1 MSTSDG
7 HMIAK
12 LKRKRFGPI
21 GVDLGSRSIKLIQF
35 SGDQSRIV
43 DAVRW
48 ELPLD
53 EEAAESTDQRWQ
65 AIGNALRRAREG
77 RNFRGREA
85 VVCLGAPELFV
96 QNVRVAK
103 VPSPE
108 IQRVVNQEAAGRIP
122 FPAAEAEI
130 RFLEA
135 ADVRQGE
142 TTRREVVLLACHKP
156 VIERL
161 LGVVVECGLEPQAI
175 DVEPA
180 AVLRC
185 YAKQFRRDDD
195 QNQRA
200 LFAHIGSS
208 GTIVVIAKGA
218 DALFI
223 KYIDVGGR
231 QMDES
236 VARHLDMTLGEAS
249 ALRRHNGDR
258 RVDQQDPEI
267 TRSVAE
273 AVRPVVER
281 LANELS
287 LCARYHSVTF
297 RGQPIARAVFSG
309 GEANQSL
316 LDVVAARVDLKC
328 ELGDP
333 LRSYESAT
341 QTGRK
346 GIWDVATG
354 LALRNVE
361 TE

>member
-1 MSTSDG
+1 
-7 HMIAK
+7 MIAK

-53 EEAAESTDQRWQ
+53 DEAAESTDQRWQ

-85 VVCLGAPELFV
+85 VVCLGAPGV
-96 QNVRVAK
+96 VRAK
-103 VPSPE
+103 HSRGQGPKPGNSAVGESRSRRPNPVSG
-108 IQRVVNQEAAGRIP
+108 RRGRDTFFGAARC
-122 FPAAEAEI
+122 
-130 RFLEA
+130 
-135 ADVRQGE
+135 RQGE

-297 RGQPIARAVFSG
+297 RGQPIG
-309 GEANQSL
+309 GSVQRRRSEPI
-316 LDVVAARVDLKC
+316 AARRRRR
-328 ELGDP
+328 ES
-333 LRSYESAT
+333 RSEM
-341 QTGRK
+341 
-346 GIWDVATG
+346 
-354 LALRNVE
+354 
-361 TE
+361 